1 MKKLF
6 YLYLFT
12 LLPSSFLWAQ
22 EKIPQDQDLAQ
33 FTGFVLSSDS
43 TKNIPFVTIKVINAN
58 RGTYS
63 DMQGYF
69 SFVAKKT
76 DIITF
81 TCIGYKPVAFAFPKD
96 LTGYKFNAVI
106 TLEED
111 TFYLPEFVKRNYPTP
126 EEFDYM
132 LVNGKAM
139 PDELSIAQ
147 NNLRR
152 KQLRDLSN
160 TLENDGINN
169 SNWTFNQ
176 YADRAYYNGQPQPI
190 RLLDPLAWG
199 KFIKAIENG
208 DFKRK

>member
-1 MKKLF
+1 MKKILITI
-6 YLYLFT
+6 LLT
-12 LLPSSFLWAQ
+12 LTLSFVFAQ
-22 EKIPQDQDLAQ
+22 KTNQADDDLVQ
-33 FTGFVLSSDS
+33 FTGFVLSVDS
-43 TKNIPFVTIKVINAN
+43 TKTIPFVTIKVIDAN

-76 DIITF
+76 DIVTF
-81 TCIGYKPVAFAFPKD
+81 TCVGYKPVAFAFPENIE
-96 LTGYKFNAVI
+96 GYKFNAVI

-111 TFYLPEFVKRNYPTP
+111 TFYLPEFVKRSYPTP

-132 LVNGKAM
+132 LTKGKVPM
-139 PDELSIAQ
+139 DELSIAQ
-147 NNLRR
+147 YNLRR
-152 KQLRDLSN
+152 QHLREISMNLS
-160 TLENDGINN
+160 NDGIANA
-169 SNWTFNQ
+169 NWTFGQ

-190 RLLDPLAWG
+190 RVLDPLAWG